1 MMPSSSIQW
10 HRSSYS
16 NGMGGECLEVAAL
29 AEAIA
34 VRDSKITSGPQVTLG
49 NSAWQGFIQALH
61 SPIQSRT
68 AS

>member
-1 MMPSSSIQW
+1 MMSSSSIQW

-34 VRDSKITSGPQVTLG
+34 VRDSKVALGPRLIM
-49 NSAWQGFIQALH
+49 SKAAWRGFIKTLT
-61 SPIQSRT
+61 PIQSRT
-68 AS
+68 AN

>member
-1 MMPSSSIQW
+1 MMPSPSTQW

-29 AEAIA
+29 AEAIT
-34 VRDSKITSGPQVTLG
+34 VRDSKVASGPQLILS
-49 NSAWQGFIQALH
+49 NAAWQGFIKTLAPFSQKA
-61 SPIQSRT
+61 